1 MKAHRVL
8 PLLGLAFASSA
19 AFAQD
24 TPEVMMSSALSEL
37 SQHTQLGLRIQGYV
51 QGSTTTQVPLLTELS
66 YARTASG
73 STMLEQFTYKNGVL
87 QSRIVADGG
96 RLWFYDAL
104 RHEYSSWNYG
114 NGSVQNPNRAVLVVL
129 RKLSK
134 DQDGILAQS
143 LIDALD
149 VGANG
154 SFWMQA
160 RWKPWMTLATVTSGT
175 TTISAEMNTPY
186 YQSLVYSVTP
196 PGLPTNGLY
205 RLDQMQ
211 FYSTRTRGT
220 GSEVTEWTATINR
233 GVVHGNATF
242 TFNPG
247 TARPVSI
254 GLSQLTGGGN

>member
-8 PLLGLAFASSA
+8 PFIGLALASASA
-19 AFAQD
+19 MAQD
-24 TPEVMMSSALSEL
+24 PAEVMMASALSEL
-37 SQHTQLGLRIQGYV
+37 SQHSQLGLRIQGYV

-66 YARTASG
+66 YARTASS
-73 STMLEQFTYKNGVL
+73 STVLEQFTYKNGVL

-134 DQDGILAQS
+134 DQDGVLSQA

-154 SFWMQA
+154 AFWMQS
-160 RWKPWMTLATVTSGT
+160 RWKPWMTLATVTSST
-175 TTISAEMNTPY
+175 TTVSAEVTTPF
-186 YQSLVYSVTP
+186 YQNLVYSLTP
-196 PGLPTNGLY
+196 PGIPTNGLY
-205 RLDQMQ
+205 RLDQIQ
-211 FYSTRTRGT
+211 FYSTRPRGNGT
-220 GSEVTEWTATINR
+220 EVTEWTATINR
-233 GVVHGNATF
+233 GGVHSNATF
-242 TFNPG
+242 AFNPG
-247 TARPVSI
+247 TAKPVSI